1 MKSRS
6 GGRAP
11 DSLSEGEKMDRT
23 IDLGSIKSV
32 RQKSTKSNR
41 IQSKSVSRKDHPNQ
55 HL

>member
-23 IDLGSIKSV
+23 LDLGSLKNI
-32 RQKSTKSNR
+32 R
-41 IQSKSVSRKDHPNQ
+41 
-55 HL
+55 